1 MNRKPDLGVGKQT
14 DPVYENLKVE
24 PEKPEETGQTD
35 QVRPATNVSFMQ
47 SP

>member
-24 PEKPEETGQTD
+24 PEETGQTD